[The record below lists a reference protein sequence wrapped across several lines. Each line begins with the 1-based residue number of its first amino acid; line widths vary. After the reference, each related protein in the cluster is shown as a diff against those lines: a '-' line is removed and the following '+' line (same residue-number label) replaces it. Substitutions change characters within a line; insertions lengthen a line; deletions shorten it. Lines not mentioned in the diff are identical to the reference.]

1 MDAAALDAPTP
12 RSRTLDASHDFC
24 VWLNII
30 PTGTRYS
37 AAHLILQARLPW
49 SPQTH
54 SLFPAEARARAV
66 ELMLIGVQLFL
77 RGDAFAEQ
85 GAGLYDLWIDAII
98 PNTVRRTDYDRL
110 RIGDYVI
117 TQRLKRQ
124 DLNGKPVDVIS
135 FNEETGRYGVR
146 NEYHN
151 GGRPFSVRRVNLGR
165 RAAAVNW
172 HGVEDVRR
180 YTISD

>member
-1 MDAAALDAPTP
+1 MSVVVTDGFK
-12 RSRTLDASHDFC
+12 H
-24 VWLNII
+24 
-30 PTGTRYS
+30 S

-98 PNTVRRTDYDRL
+98 PNSVRRTNYDRL
-110 RIGDYVI
+110 RIGDEVI
-117 TQRLKRQ
+117 THDLKRQ
-124 DLNGKPVDVIS
+124 DLNGKLVEVIS

-146 NEYHN
+146 NEYRDE
-151 GGRPFSVRRVNLGR
+151 GRPFSVKRVNLGR
-165 RAAAVNW
+165 RALAVNW
-172 HGVEDVRR
+172 DGVEDVAR
-180 YTISD
+180 YTIDPGA